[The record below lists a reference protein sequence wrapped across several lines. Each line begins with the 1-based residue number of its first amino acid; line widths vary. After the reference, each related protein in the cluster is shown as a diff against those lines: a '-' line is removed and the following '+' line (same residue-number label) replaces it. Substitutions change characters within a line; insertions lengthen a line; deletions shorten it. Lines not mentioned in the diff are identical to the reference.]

1 MRVRVEEAHADVLA
15 KTDLNENLLHKAA
28 FSGKASILEY
38 LFQKGCTGVNEADGL
53 GNTPLAVAAQ
63 GTPSLA
69 LFLWPLGVAAQTS
82 FCVWRC
88 ARRGPR

>member
-1 MRVRVEEAHADVLA
+1 VLA

-28 FSGKASILEY
+28 FSGKANTLEY
-38 LFQKGCTGVNEADGL
+38 LVQKGCTGVNEADGL

-63 GTPSLA
+63 GTPALSSLSLS

-88 ARRGPR
+88 ARRGPH